1 VIYLVIC
8 DRQWGMVK
16 YGQGMA
22 TNPEVM
28 AEKRSLPP
36 EQTLNT
42 DLSEIRFDLLAESM
56 GAHGE
61 RVSRAADL
69 RGAIERSLASGRCSV
84 IHVDVDPVAHMWAPG
99 LDVFKAM
106 HLEPGE

>member
-1 VIYLVIC
+1 MHPQEIETAVRNELAVIYLVVC

-42 DLSEIRFDLLAESM
+42 DGSRGPPTCAARSSAAWRA
-56 GAHGE
+56 GAA
-61 RVSRAADL
+61 R
-69 RGAIERSLASGRCSV
+69 
-84 IHVDVDPVAHMWAPG
+84 
-99 LDVFKAM
+99 
-106 HLEPGE
+106 